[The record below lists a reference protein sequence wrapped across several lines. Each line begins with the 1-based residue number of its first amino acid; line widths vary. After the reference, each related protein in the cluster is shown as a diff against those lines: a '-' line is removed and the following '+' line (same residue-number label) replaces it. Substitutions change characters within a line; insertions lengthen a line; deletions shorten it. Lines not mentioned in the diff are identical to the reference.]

1 MHYLISDLIAI
12 SLRIFTVD
20 NQSELI
26 SFPTGRYTTAG
37 DIVSAMIT
45 QLRIPNEMKDVFSIW
60 LLSPYLRE
68 F

>member
-1 MHYLISDLIAI
+1 MISDFIAI

>member
-1 MHYLISDLIAI
+1 MISDLIAI

>member
-1 MHYLISDLIAI
+1 MIYDFIAI

-20 NQSELI
+20 NKSELI
-26 SFPTGRYTTAG
+26 SFQTGRYTTAG

-45 QLRIPNEMKDVFSIW
+45 QLGIPNEMKDVFSIW